1 MMDSRPA
8 ASATTELQM
17 PAGARVLVLGDVI
30 LDSYLRGQVTRISA
44 EAPVPIVEVDS
55 EEYLL
60 GGAANVAANLTSL
73 GASCD
78 LIGVVGDDAAGGEF
92 RKLLARVGV
101 SDESLVTDGSRPTSH
116 KTRVV
121 ARNQQVVRL
130 DRESRAPIDGATRA
144 LALDR
149 LTHRV
154 SSADAVIIEDYD
166 KGLLDEGLIVAAR
179 DMARERG
186 IPVVVDP
193 KLANFW
199 HYGGVTCVTPNVHE
213 AGAAAECRIATS
225 DDLRAVGVRL
235 LTELSLDHLLITRGA
250 DGMALFERDGASVT
264 LTHVPAAAREVF
276 DVTGAGDTVVAV
288 YTLALATGMA
298 PVNATRLANYAGG
311 LVVGHVGCASVDRDE
326 LASAIARNA
335 AADMAH
341 VRVETVSMTA

>member
-1 MMDSRPA
+1 MTDTDSPA
-8 ASATTELQM
+8 RAAAALHM
-17 PAGARVLVLGDVI
+17 PAGGRVLVLGDVI
-30 LDSYLRGQVTRISA
+30 LDSYLRGEVTRISA

-55 EEYLL
+55 EEYRL

-78 LIGVVGDDAAGGEF
+78 LIGVVGDDGPGHEF

-101 SDESLVTDGSRPTSH
+101 SDESLVTDPSRPTSH

-121 ARNQQVVRL
+121 ARNQQMVRL
-130 DRESRAPIDGATRA
+130 DRESRAPIDEATRA

-149 LTHRV
+149 LRERIAQ
-154 SSADAVIIEDYD
+154 ADSVIIEDYD

-179 DMARERG
+179 DMAGERG

-193 KLANFW
+193 KLENFW

-213 AGAAAECRIATS
+213 AGAAAERRISTP
-225 DDLRAVGVRL
+225 DDLRAVGLRL
-235 LTELSLDHLLITRGA
+235 LRELELDHLLITRGA
-250 DGMALFERDGASVT
+250 DGMALFERDGGAVT
-264 LTHVPAAAREVF
+264 LTHVPAVAREVF

-288 YTLALATGMA
+288 YALALATAMA
-298 PVNATRLANYAGG
+298 PVNAARLANYAGG
-311 LVVGHVGCASVDRDE
+311 LVVGHAGCVSVECGE
-326 LASAIARNA
+326 LAAAIERNA

-341 VRVETVSMTA
+341 VRVESV